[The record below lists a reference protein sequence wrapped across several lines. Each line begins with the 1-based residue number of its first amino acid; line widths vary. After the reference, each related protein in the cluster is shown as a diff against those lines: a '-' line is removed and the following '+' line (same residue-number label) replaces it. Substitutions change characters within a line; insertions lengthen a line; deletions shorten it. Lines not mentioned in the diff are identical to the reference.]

1 MIVFYHQTK
10 TPINFWCRWRLN
22 LRSLIQPLETLPI
35 ELVETHYNYW
45 FLSLWLRLKLPVLYH
60 NILGIRVGKRAA

>member
-1 MIVFYHQTK
+1 MIVLHHQIK
-10 TPINFWCRWRLN
+10 TPINIWYRRGLN
-22 LRSLIQPLETLPI
+22 PRSLIQPLETLPI